1 MILFL
6 LLTVKFLTVRQIQ
19 SLKKLKVFYASLF
32 YFGWNL
38 LTKNER
44 NGELFQSMS
53 LS

>member
-1 MILFL
+1 MADKLEI
-6 LLTVKFLTVRQIQ
+6 TKEDIRQ
-19 SLKKLKVFYASLF
+19 VVAVYME
-32 YFGWNL
+32 NL